1 MNTAND
7 GSAIKHGA
15 TVYDSD
21 EVTLTDATVRHVLRT
36 PETGSSF
43 VGTGPDT

>member
-1 MNTAND
+1 MNTPND
-7 GSAIKHGA
+7 GPAIEHGT
-15 TVYDSD
+15 TVYDGD

-36 PETGSSF
+36 PETDSSF